1 MSDEIVDLVFDLRG
15 EAVALDYADKLLQ
28 ALLSRLPW
36 LADQPSVG
44 IHPLTG
50 VSPGDRELYFT
61 RRARLGL
68 RLPKER
74 CDSARVL
81 TGAQLDLGGTV
92 EVGDATMRNLG
103 PFKTLY
109 SSFVTVGMSAEDE
122 FLAACGEQLKTW
134 GIVAELVCGKARRGT
149 GIHGEWRGFS
159 LMLHGLSPDDSLRVQ
174 QEGIGFERKRGCGIF
189 VPHKSIVAVS

>member
-1 MSDEIVDLVFDLRG
+1 MSDEIVDLVFALRG
-15 EAVALDYADKLLQ
+15 EAVALNYADKLLL
-28 ALLSRLPW
+28 ALLSGLPW

-50 VSPGDRELYFT
+50 VSPGDRELYLT
-61 RRARLGL
+61 RRAKLSL
-68 RLPKER
+68 RLPKAG
-74 CDSARVL
+74 CDSAQAL
-81 TGAQLDLGGTV
+81 TGTRLELGGTV
-92 EVGDATMRNLG
+92 EVGEASVHALG

-109 SSFVTVGMSAEDE
+109 SSFVTVGTADEGE
-122 FLAACGEQLKTW
+122 FLAVCGEQLKTQR
-134 GIVAELVCGKARRGT
+134 IVAELVCGKARRGT
-149 GIHGEWRGFS
+149 GAHGEWRGFS